1 MILIFKIHCVLWLFM
16 GTLASARGFKDGVAL
31 AMAIGLPLVVISITG
46 ILGLRI
52 APLAACVF
60 WIGAIVT
67 SLASL
72 AMGTMGSL
80 MHVLLLCVLY
90 AFFGMIS
97 FLSYDTEDLPVE
109 DQSDSADKSDAN
121 DDDDAEASS

>member
-16 GTLASARGFKDGVAL
+16 GTLASALGFKEGVTL

-52 APLAACVF
+52 APMAACVF

-72 AMGTMGSL
+72 AMGTMESL
-80 MHVLLLCVLY
+80 GHVLMLCLLY
-90 AFFGMIS
+90 AFFAMIS
-97 FLSYDTEDLPVE
+97 FLSYDTEGLPEE
-109 DQSDSADKSDAN
+109 DQSETADQPEQADEEDS
-121 DDDDAEASS
+121 